1 MKITRKFMS
10 RLNSLALLCICISNV
25 SDKLW
30 YQVLITV
37 IVLIAIAFN
46 ILSYI
51 GLGKGYKTK
60 GKRLIKV
67 LDTDEDLLV
76 IFLIGV
82 IVNLGVQNWYLFW
95 ACLIAFF
102 IMMLIE
108 ILPIGNKDI

>member
-51 GLGKGYKTK
+51 GLGKEYKTK

-82 IVNLGVQNWYLFW
+82 IVNLGVQNWYLF
-95 ACLIAFF
+95 
-102 IMMLIE
+102 
-108 ILPIGNKDI
+108 